1 MTFTSGTVQV
11 ADAEL
16 LRKLTLYMFICV
28 NSRHATYT
36 LWLKQIA
43 QQTRPENLLEEGH
56 HTHSALIN
64 LHRAY
69 HSDGLALQRVCIRE
83 RNTVSSNKLAETVEK
98 RRYQHHHLKYRVEE
112 NAHQSKPVLQ
122 SLIRY
127 RETFQTTNPL
137 RLIESTKAWLM
148 DFFLRRLF
156 EIMKYDVE
164 ENSQEQRSF
173 TVARQ
178 ALNIS
183 KDNPLG
189 YLRYRKHD

>member
-83 RNTVSSNKLAETVEK
+83 PKYGILQQIGRNSRKTSLSASSLEIQS
-98 RRYQHHHLKYRVEE
+98 RRKC
-112 NAHQSKPVLQ
+112 S
-122 SLIRY
+122 S
-127 RETFQTTNPL
+127 
-137 RLIESTKAWLM
+137 
-148 DFFLRRLF
+148 
-156 EIMKYDVE
+156 
-164 ENSQEQRSF
+164 EQASF
-173 TVARQ
+173 TVAHKVSGNVSNDKPVEVNREYESMVDGFFPQ
-178 ALNIS
+178 KII
-183 KDNPLG
+183 
-189 YLRYRKHD
+189 